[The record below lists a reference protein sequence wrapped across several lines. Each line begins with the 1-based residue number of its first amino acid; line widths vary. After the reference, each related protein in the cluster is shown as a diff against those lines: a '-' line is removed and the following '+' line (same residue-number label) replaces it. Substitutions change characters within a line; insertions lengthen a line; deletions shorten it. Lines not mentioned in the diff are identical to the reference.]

1 MQFWSMD
8 LRVVQSLAQTIFA
21 RYGANA
27 SAVAAHATRQ
37 AQQNGDADGA
47 KQWQRVHQS
56 IENLSSAGIPNGK
69 IDLLV

>member
-1 MQFWSMD
+1 MD

-27 SAVAAHATRQ
+27 STVAAHATRQ
-37 AQQNGDADGA
+37 AQSDGDVDGV

-56 IENLSSAGIPNGK
+56 IEKLSDAKEAGSK
-69 IDLLV
+69 VDLLV